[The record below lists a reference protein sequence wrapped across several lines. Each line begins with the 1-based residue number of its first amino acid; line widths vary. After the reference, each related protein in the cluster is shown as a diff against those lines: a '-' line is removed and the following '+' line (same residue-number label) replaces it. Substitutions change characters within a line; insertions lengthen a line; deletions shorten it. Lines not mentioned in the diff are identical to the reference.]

1 MKVKDAMSTRIMY
14 VKKDATAGQAMRLM
28 AENNMRRLMVDKDGT
43 GGAYGAVTVR
53 DMIQKVIAAGLDP
66 GTVKVAEVM
75 NASLFSVKSSDDL
88 ITVAKI
94 MGDKNVAGL
103 PVIDDGKLVGVIT
116 MWDIMIAKGV
126 HCKVS

>member
-1 MKVKDAMSTRIMY
+1 VKVKDAMSTRIMY

-28 AENNMRRLMVDKDGT
+28 AENNMRRLMVDKDESGGT
-43 GGAYGAVTVR
+43 YGAVTVR

-66 GTVKVAEVM
+66 GKVKVADVM
-75 NASLFSVKSSDDL
+75 NASLYSVGSSDDL
-88 ITVAKI
+88 LAVAKT
-94 MGDKNVAGL
+94 MGEKNVAGL

>member
-1 MKVKDAMSTRIMY
+1 MY

-28 AENNMRRLMVDKDGT
+28 AENNMRRLMVDKDES
-43 GGAYGAVTVR
+43 GGGYGAVTVR

-66 GTVKVAEVM
+66 GKVKVADVM
-75 NASLFSVKSSDDL
+75 NATLYSVKSSDDL
-88 ITVAKI
+88 LTVAKT
-94 MGDKNVAGL
+94 MGEKNVAGL

>member
-1 MKVKDAMSTRIMY
+1 VKVKDAMSTRIMY

>member
-28 AENNMRRLMVDKDGT
+28 AENNMRRLMVDKDAS
-43 GGAYGAVTVR
+43 GGDYGAVTVR

-66 GTVKVAEVM
+66 GKVKVADVM
-75 NASLFSVKSSDDL
+75 NVALYSVKSSDDL
-88 ITVAKI
+88 LTVAKT
-94 MGDKNVAGL
+94 MGEKNVAGL